1 MRGAARRLAA
11 VVMAMK
17 PAAAACRSV
26 LVKRPGLLTS
36 AVVSD
41 GSRVEAI
48 VAPPSWETGSVLDHV
63 NSEQFV
69 PFMRA
74 VIATAEEDIGLSN
87 YHLRFCAHGVYERV
101 PPLPWFI
108 SQGEGVGR
116 SRLRCA

>member
-1 MRGAARRLAA
+1 MHSAARRLAA

-17 PAAAACRSV
+17 PAAAASV

>member
-1 MRGAARRLAA
+1 MRGTARRLAA

-17 PAAAACRSV
+17 PAAAAGRLTTDGRSV

-36 AVVSD
+36 AVASD

-48 VAPPSWETGSVLDHV
+48 VAPPSWDTGSVLDHV

-87 YHLRFCAHGVYERV
+87 YHLRFCTHSVY
-101 PPLPWFI
+101 
-108 SQGEGVGR
+108 
-116 SRLRCA
+116 

>member
-1 MRGAARRLAA
+1 MQGCGMQAYSWPAGRRSDAPSWQLPRAMRGTARRLAA

-17 PAAAACRSV
+17 PAAAAGRLTTDGRSV

-36 AVVSD
+36 AVASD

-48 VAPPSWETGSVLDHV
+48 VAPPSWDTGSVLDHV

-74 VIATAEEDIGLSN
+74 VIAT
-87 YHLRFCAHGVYERV
+87 
-101 PPLPWFI
+101 
-108 SQGEGVGR
+108 
-116 SRLRCA
+116 